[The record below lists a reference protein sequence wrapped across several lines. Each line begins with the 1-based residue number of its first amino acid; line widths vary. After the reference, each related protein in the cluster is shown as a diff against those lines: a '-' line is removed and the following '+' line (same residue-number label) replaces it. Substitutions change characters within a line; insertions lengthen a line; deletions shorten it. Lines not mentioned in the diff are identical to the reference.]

1 VTPIEID
8 AAAAAASLELLGL
21 DQATIDCLVS
31 EAGGAS
37 PDDQGAE
44 LALFNC
50 EVGLGQLLAGIV
62 ALEAAASGAEPI
74 ATTPASSAPI
84 PTVDG
89 TPATDAPASNPLLD
103 VLLEQLDPEQ
113 AQCVVDNAPDL
124 DLGDLTALLAV
135 ADTCGIELTDI
146 ILGG

>member
-1 VTPIEID
+1 
-8 AAAAAASLELLGL
+8 
-21 DQATIDCLVS
+21 VS
-31 EAGGAS
+31 EAGGAT

-62 ALEAAASGAEPI
+62 ALEAAASGAEPS
-74 ATTPASSAPI
+74 ATTPASSVPT

-89 TPATDAPASNPLLD
+89 APGTVAPSSNPLLD

-113 AQCVVDNAPDL
+113 AQCVVDTAPDL
-124 DLGDLTALLAV
+124 DLADLTALLAV